1 MNATLQLKGTFE
13 QRKNPSTFGS
23 PNLPSGESI
32 DANKLSELLSDLE
45 RLLEYWQQ
53 DNTLSGALISVYY
66 NKIAAKSNRIQRI
79 ISSNNN
85 SIRGAK
91 FHDNDSPK
99 HIITHFIS
107 LSELEQSIQEVS
119 EAITILNEK
128 FDGKISHDIIEKIT
142 SKDFNDQTIF
152 ANYSLRKTNFLKII
166 VDAYYVEK
174 FDILRD
180 ETILEEAAIITIF
193 KTAIDTES
201 LMKKL
206 GIRLDNSRIIDE
218 TTIFLYPDELN
229 ILRAKAPYLISM
241 AVSDLSE
248 LTKTDFNFLEKN
260 NSLEILKPDKEPT
273 IGVID
278 TCFDTKTYF
287 SDWVDTENLLSKDI
301 PITDEDYI
309 HGTAVCSIIVD
320 GPTLNPDLDDGCGHF
335 KVKHYTVAAGG
346 KFSSF
351 SILKNIEKI
360 VSINPE
366 IKVWNLS
373 LGSDLEINPNFIS
386 PEAAILDKIQC
397 QYDVIFVIAGTNKKE
412 GEKEKAIGSP
422 ADSINSLVVNSVT
435 RKGEPTLYTRT
446 GPVLSFFIKPDISY
460 YGGDNLNKMTVCT
473 NRGIEYVQGTSFATP
488 WISRKMCYLIS
499 VLGLSREEAKALLI
513 HSSTTWH
520 KQTLS
525 MFETGHGV
533 VPQRIEDVIN
543 TKDDEI
549 QFIISGISEEYDTY
563 NYKLPIPVHQNKHPF
578 IAKATLCYFPKC
590 SRNQG
595 VDYTNTELDIK
606 IGRIK
611 DKEIKSIDNNYQD
624 AKGNFTWEKDARQH
638 FRKWDNVK
646 HIREVLKTR
655 NVPKI
660 SYTPKGMWGIS
671 LKTKNRLNPEDGKG
685 LKFSIV
691 VTLKE
696 LNGVNRIDDF
706 IRNCL
711 LNEWFV
717 NKIDIDARIDIHNIA
732 EEDIHFDE

>member
-32 DANKLSELLSDLE
+32 DINKLSDLLSDLE

-53 DNTLSGALISVYY
+53 DSTLSGALISVYY

-91 FHDNDSPK
+91 FHDNNSPK

-107 LSELEQSIQEVS
+107 LSELEQSIKEVS

-128 FDGKISHDIIEKIT
+128 FDGKISHDAIEKIT
-142 SKDFNDQTIF
+142 SKGFNDKTIF

-174 FDILRD
+174 FDILMD
-180 ETILEEAAIITIF
+180 ETILEEASIITIF
-193 KTAIDTES
+193 KTALDTES

-218 TTIFLYPDELN
+218 TTIFLFPDELN
-229 ILRAKAPYLISM
+229 ILKAKAPYLISM
-241 AVSDLSE
+241 AVRDLSE
-248 LTKTDFNFLEKN
+248 LTKTDFSFIEKDEN
-260 NSLEILKPDKEPT
+260 LDILKPSNEPT

-278 TCFDTKTYF
+278 TCFDTKAYF

-301 PITDEDYI
+301 PVTDEDYI

-360 VSINPE
+360 VSMNPE

-373 LGSDLEINPNFIS
+373 LGSNLEINPNFIS

-397 QYDVIFVIAGTNKKE
+397 QYDVIFVIAGTNKKDD
-412 GEKEKAIGSP
+412 EKEKAIGSP

-435 RKGEPTLYTRT
+435 RKGEPALYTRT

-513 HSSTTWH
+513 HSSTAWH
-520 KQTLS
+520 KQKLS
-525 MFETGHGV
+525 MFETGHGI
-533 VPQRIEDVIN
+533 VPQKIEDVIN

-717 NKIDIDARIDIHNIA
+717 NKIDIQTRIDIHNIA
-732 EEDIHFDE
+732 EEDIHFEE

>member
-107 LSELEQSIQEVS
+107 LSELEQSVQEVS

-193 KTAIDTES
+193 KTALDTES

-241 AVSDLSE
+241 AVRDLSE